1 MKTKKPKKL
10 TVKDLIG
17 KPLQRDDAY
26 MMRVFDRALVE
37 DIKKDVVVEFGDYYD
52 LQRSYPSYYGYGQKP
67 GVTLPDT
74 KNYSKVRAYCRAVN
88 SYLQF
93 PRAIRKPG
101 DRYVCDIVST
111 ENDKVGG
118 FWRYIQGTVR
128 KEGSDK
134 VVA

>member
-1 MKTKKPKKL
+1 MKTKTKKP

-17 KPLQRDDAY
+17 KPLQRDEAY
-26 MMRVFDRALVE
+26 LMRLFDRALVE
-37 DIKKDVVVEFGDYYD
+37 DIKKDVVVEFGDYYT
-52 LQRSYPSYYGYGQKP
+52 LANRYNYNYGRTYGTSEN
-67 GVTLPDT
+67 VPDS
-74 KNYSKVRAYCRAVN
+74 KNMSKVKAYCRAVN

-93 PRAIRKPG
+93 PREIRNPG

-118 FWRYIQGTVR
+118 FWRYIKGTVR